1 MMTPQQ
7 KGLAWTAAMALFMQS
22 LDATILNTAL
32 PVMSASLHE
41 SPLQMEL
48 AIISYALTVAA
59 LIPLSGWLAD
69 RLGTVNVFRLAVAV
83 FVLGS
88 VACAASPTLNWLVRT
103 VPKSELVAAW
113 NLMSMTGLI
122 GPIVG
127 PILGGWMAVN
137 LSWHWIFFIN
147 IPIGLLGIA
156 VAGRYMPNVRT
167 DTQPLDW

>member
-59 LIPLSGWLAD
+59 LIPLSGWRWRYSCSVRWPAPCRPRWIGWWPRGYCRALAA
-69 RLGTVNVFRLAVAV
+69 R
-83 FVLGS
+83 
-88 VACAASPTLNWLVRT
+88 
-103 VPKSELVAAW
+103 
-113 NLMSMTGLI
+113 
-122 GPIVG
+122 
-127 PILGGWMAVN
+127 
-137 LSWHWIFFIN
+137 
-147 IPIGLLGIA
+147 
-156 VAGRYMPNVRT
+156 
-167 DTQPLDW
+167 

>member
-69 RLGTVNVFRLAVAV
+69 RLGTLNVFRLAVAV

-88 VACAASPTLNWLVRT
+88 VACAVSPTLDW
-103 VPKSELVAAW
+103 LVAAR
-113 NLMSMTGLI
+113 
-122 GPIVG
+122 
-127 PILGGWMAVN
+127 IL
-137 LSWHWIFFIN
+137 
-147 IPIGLLGIA
+147 
-156 VAGRYMPNVRT
+156 
-167 DTQPLDW
+167 

>member
-69 RLGTVNVFRLAVAV
+69 RLGTLNVFRLAVGGFVFGAGAWGAETAV
-83 FVLGS
+83 KHDEDQGHGAHGLRERKVIKGNTRKA
-88 VACAASPTLNWLVRT
+88 VT
-103 VPKSELVAAW
+103 SEGHSEQYKDKEGRNAEAERDFIEED
-113 NLMSMTGLI
+113 TGK
-122 GPIVG
+122 
-127 PILGGWMAVN
+127 N
-137 LSWHWIFFIN
+137 N
-147 IPIGLLGIA
+147 QC
-156 VAGRYMPNVRT
+156 N
-167 DTQPLDW
+167 QQ